1 MPIRRNILVKGLIQG
16 GTYRKQTQ
24 RVARHLGV
32 SGWVRNVNNE
42 TVEAC
47 LEGDARAVDDVIAW
61 CAFGPGKGKVDEVQ
75 ILNGR
80 YGGGYSD
87 FSIWDDRKAAYMDT
101 FKETMTRCRPEF
113 CR

>member
-87 FSIWDDRKAAYMDT
+87 FSIWDDRKAALYGHFQGNHDRLMV
-101 FKETMTRCRPEF
+101 RACY
-113 CR
+113 